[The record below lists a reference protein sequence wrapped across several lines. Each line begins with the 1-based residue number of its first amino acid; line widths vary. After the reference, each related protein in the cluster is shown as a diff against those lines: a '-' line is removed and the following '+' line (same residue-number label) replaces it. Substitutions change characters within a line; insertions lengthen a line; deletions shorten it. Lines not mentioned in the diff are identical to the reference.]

1 MEDVLLIYFE
11 DVVSFFSTLI
21 QNSCFVKRYNIYSLN
36 NLEKITQA
44 QKYFSRARYSR
55 DKFQA

>member
-1 MEDVLLIYFE
+1 MEDVLLIYIE
-11 DVVSFFSTLI
+11 DVVSFFLL
-21 QNSCFVKRYNIYSLN
+21 QNSCFVKRYNISSLN